1 VVEQVK
7 HVTSSIQRE
16 SEGIVAE
23 MRAAKSV
30 LDVDKLTASIME
42 QNKALISRHT
52 AELKT
57 ELVEIVRREVG
68 QAVRD
73 QSAVMTAAVLRSA
86 ASTPLPMAQST
97 PNHGVTEEQLVDL
110 VKSGHACEA
119 FQRALRARNVR
130 LVEFLLSRVDFNKV
144 IAGNLLDPQTLMA
157 LIQQLSVSFDSR
169 TDMKIN
175 ALQIALSAIDVG
187 DGLLR
192 DKVPPVA
199 ETLRHE
205 LQNYVRSHGDSPRIP
220 SVRILLMAVDSLL
233 ARTRG

>member
-1 VVEQVK
+1 
-7 HVTSSIQRE
+7 
-16 SEGIVAE
+16 
-23 MRAAKSV
+23 
-30 LDVDKLTASIME
+30 
-42 QNKALISRHT
+42 
-52 AELKT
+52 
-57 ELVEIVRREVG
+57 
-68 QAVRD
+68 
-73 QSAVMTAAVLRSA
+73 
-86 ASTPLPMAQST
+86 
-97 PNHGVTEEQLVDL
+97 
-110 VKSGHACEA
+110 
-119 FQRALRARNVR
+119 
-130 LVEFLLSRVDFNKV
+130 
-144 IAGNLLDPQTLMA
+144 MA